1 MRDEVAILWQR
12 RRGDCEPSP
21 VLQIQCHLLETRLSQ
36 HIAVCCWTDRIK
48 AHRRE
53 EIPSRHLSGI
63 VVARETA
70 WRIVILRIED
80 MRHTLSRLLWF
91 ANEIIEIGY
100 LMTGFVA
107 VPISSFGKHR
117 VELGLKLLLA
127 TQHLHQSIDILRH
140 IPSVMTSGTFRDI
153 RLTMDK
159 VLIIL
164 EKTTI
169 RLFPT
174 HLLRCMTTVTVACL
188 GVNDMTPIF

>member
-1 MRDEVAILWQR
+1 
-12 RRGDCEPSP
+12 
-21 VLQIQCHLLETRLSQ
+21 
-36 HIAVCCWTDRIK
+36 
-48 AHRRE
+48 
-53 EIPSRHLSGI
+53 
-63 VVARETA
+63 
-70 WRIVILRIED
+70 
-80 MRHTLSRLLWF
+80 MRHALSRLLRLSYK
-91 ANEIIEIGY
+91 IIEVGY
-100 LMTGFVA
+100 LMARFVA

-140 IPSVMTSGTFRDI
+140 IPSVMTGGTFRDI

-188 GVNDMTPIF
+188 GVDDMTPVLRTTHQFGIILIPAQCLCHLSHRKVIEGILQRA